1 MKKILLIILLTTPF
15 NMEAYFESRIDRI
28 LYIRYTCSKLFLDA
42 MIISQLYKNILKI
55 KLINKQN
62 NESKND
68 KIHKLNRNI

>member
-15 NMEAYFESRIDRI
+15 NMEAYFKSRIDPI
-28 LYIRYTCSKLFLDA
+28 LYIRYTCSKLLLDA

-55 KLINKQN
+55 KQINKQN

-68 KIHKLNRNI
+68 KTHKLNKNI